1 MKLYFFNHYYF
12 FIPLVAIK
20 DGNIMNLKPFL
31 GSEVLNIIK
40 GVKETV
46 FPILK

>member
-1 MKLYFFNHYYF
+1 
-12 FIPLVAIK
+12 
-20 DGNIMNLKPFL
+20 MNLKPFL
-31 GSEVLNIIK
+31 GSGVLNIIK